1 MLGVICSLN
10 TIGVICS
17 LIFYI
22 ILVPLSVILLIS
34 ALIVNRN
41 TKNMVRQCNLDI
53 YEVYGVMKDIHDK
66 LKEEVED
73 PEIESQY
80 DEKQREKDLAEFNRL
95 KEKLWL

>member
-1 MLGVICSLN
+1 
-10 TIGVICS
+10 
-17 LIFYI
+17 
-22 ILVPLSVILLIS
+22 VPVSVILLIS
-34 ALIVNRN
+34 ALLVNRN

-73 PEIESQY
+73 AEIESQY

-95 KEKLWL
+95 KEKLGL